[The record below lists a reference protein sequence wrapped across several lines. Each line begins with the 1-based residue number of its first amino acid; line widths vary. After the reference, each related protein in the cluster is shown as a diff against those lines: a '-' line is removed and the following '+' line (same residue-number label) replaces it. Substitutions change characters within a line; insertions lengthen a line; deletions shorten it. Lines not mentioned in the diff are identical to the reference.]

1 MKEENLRMVK
11 MVLLLFAGPEMPC
24 KLQHAFLF
32 ARDVAARGG
41 QATILFEGNSPQ
53 WLPLLSEPDH
63 SLFMMFTKV
72 REAGLIGGVCRGCA
86 LVHGVVDAAASL
98 GLPLLSDA
106 YGHVSLAPYLAEG
119 WEIVTL

>member
-1 MKEENLRMVK
+1 MRVA
-11 MVLLLFAGPEMPC
+11 LLLFAGPEMPC

-32 ARDVAARGG
+32 ARDAVARGG
-41 QATILFEGNSPQ
+41 QATILLEGNSPQ
-53 WLPLLSEPDH
+53 WLPALAQPEH
-63 SLFMMFTKV
+63 QLFKMFTMV

-86 LVHGVVDAAASL
+86 LAHGVVNAAEAL

-106 YGHVSLAPYLAEG
+106 YGHISLAPYLAEG

>member
-1 MKEENLRMVK
+1 MPKV
-11 MVLLLFAGPEMPC
+11 VLLLFAGPEMPC

-32 ARDVAARGG
+32 ARDLVARGG

-53 WLPLLSEPDH
+53 WLPALAQPEHPLLK
-63 SLFMMFTKV
+63 LFTTV
-72 REAGLIGGVCRGCA
+72 REAGLVGGVCRGCA
-86 LVHGVVDAAASL
+86 LVHGVADVAKSL

-106 YGHVSLAPYLAEG
+106 YGHVSLAPYLAES